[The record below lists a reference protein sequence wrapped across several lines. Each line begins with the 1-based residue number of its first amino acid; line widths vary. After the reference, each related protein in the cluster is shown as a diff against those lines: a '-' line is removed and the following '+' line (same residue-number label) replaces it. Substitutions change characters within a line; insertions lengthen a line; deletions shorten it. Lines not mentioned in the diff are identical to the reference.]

1 MNPCAYSQV
10 NLYKWSPD
18 TWQSKQV
25 FGNLKNGISVSWCL
39 NREREKDLIST
50 VCVFFFFPLKSYNNG
65 DKSDSS
71 LCNVTSCNPLSHLVF
86 AGGIEGIE
94 SYSH

>member
-1 MNPCAYSQV
+1 MEI
-10 NLYKWSPD
+10 K
-18 TWQSKQV
+18 
-25 FGNLKNGISVSWCL
+25 KNGINVSWCL
-39 NREREKDLIST
+39 NREGEKDLIST
-50 VCVFFFFPLKSYNNG
+50 VCGFFFFPLKSYNNG
-65 DKSDSS
+65 DKSDSC